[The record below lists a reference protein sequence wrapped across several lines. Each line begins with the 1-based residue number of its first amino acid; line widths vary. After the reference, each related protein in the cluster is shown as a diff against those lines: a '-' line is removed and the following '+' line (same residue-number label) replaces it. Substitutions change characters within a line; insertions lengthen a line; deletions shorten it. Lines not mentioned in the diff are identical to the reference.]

1 MMFLLGFG
9 RRSIIGRVIS
19 SIRSALLVGLAL
31 TAVPYVNA
39 IYQPAERSASADLEQ
54 PGTLRGGGAWGGLR
68 PVSRSEGAALAGK
81 RLAGPVTRVRDG
93 DTVEVRG
100 VPVRIANLDCAELG
114 TPAGRRATEAM
125 TQLARSGPLTC
136 RLTGRR
142 SYDREVGT
150 CTTPDGRDIGADL
163 IAKGVCS
170 RWR

>member
-1 MMFLLGFG
+1 MMFLLGPG
-9 RRSIIGRVIS
+9 RNSFIGRVIS

-31 TAVPYVNA
+31 AAVPYVNA
-39 IYQPAERSASADLEQ
+39 IYQPSERAASASAGQ
-54 PGTLRGGGAWGGLR
+54 PEALRGGGAWGGLR
-68 PVSRSEGAALAGK
+68 PVSRNEGAELAGK
-81 RLAGPVTRVRDG
+81 RLSGPVTHVRDG

-114 TPAGRRATEAM
+114 TPAGRMASEAM
-125 TQLARSGPLTC
+125 TQLARTGPLTC
-136 RLTGRR
+136 RLTGRQ

-150 CTTPDGRDIGADL
+150 CAMPDGRDIGAEL